1 MGLESSST
9 LYSGK
14 KSQLYDIR
22 KKLTESP
29 EKKAIYVASIDA
41 DAKSVLDELIEGF
54 KNIGLNP
61 VVEAAI
67 KDNDILLSKAFK
79 LKLDTLCSQHDA
91 VFVNIPEPSQLSQI
105 STLIIHHHHGCCY

>member
-1 MGLESSST
+1 M
-9 LYSGK
+9 
-14 KSQLYDIR
+14 
-22 KKLTESP
+22 
-29 EKKAIYVASIDA
+29 
-41 DAKSVLDELIEGF
+41 DELIEGF

-105 STLIIHHHHGCCY
+105 STLINSSSSWLLLLIESGKIDRNKLKKLLYGLEKSNIATIIFK